1 MESSCPQIPFEIGR
15 SGGTSR
21 ISRVGIFSR
30 DKRTQDNSEHQG
42 GSNPDTQGDGWLF
55 FFKFFLFANKVIFT
69 ILLRRLYYKMVAMTT
84 VHHKTDNKL

>member
-30 DKRTQDNSEHQG
+30 DKRTHGNSEHQG

-55 FFKFFLFANKVIFT
+55 FFFNSFSLQIKSFLQYFCVVLITKW
-69 ILLRRLYYKMVAMTT
+69 LP
-84 VHHKTDNKL
+84 